1 MQAKDDHD
9 VGPEWPLPCLHFCPG
24 EQEAC
29 FDHLVESQLNQ
40 QVSPLPVESSLPPIN
55 WDNIKAKCVSPFL
68 FLSKQLFAHFSQL
81 PMLGFFS
88 GTQL

>member
-1 MQAKDDHD
+1 MMW
-9 VGPEWPLPCLHFCPG
+9 GLCL
-24 EQEAC
+24 AC
-29 FDHLVESQLNQ
+29 IFLQVKEKLALIEHRVEFQLNNQ